1 VAVFLVAV
9 FLVAVFLVADI
20 LVADIL
26 VADILAAD
34 ILVVIQAQVFPEEDT
49 RAVTSRARLL
59 LVAASPV
66 NRINLILRTRMGFIQ
81 CRHGTVVISLIS
93 HELQP

>member
-1 VAVFLVAV
+1 MDFKAVLFLAM
-9 FLVAVFLVADI
+9 AI
-20 LVADIL
+20 LVADIP
-26 VADILAAD
+26 AAD

-81 CRHGTVVISLIS
+81 CRRGTAVISLIS